1 MRNKANTRSNNKIK
15 KQIPE
20 SGISRAAKLP
30 QVLPYPEFLP
40 FESTPSIHDLFCYV
54 VKHYGNTGLS
64 VLVYRQIKQDQVV
77 VICGDW
83 AGNNIDIVSNND
95 PLATHGMEF
104 AQKQLATFLKTMQLI
119 KLEQAQF
126 FFAIDENNQLV
137 LVDMQV
143 AYNKFAS
150 PGMIRDI
157 FGNIFNVQEVI
168 KTEII
173 DARAV
178 ETIKKGT
185 GSYEGD
191 IILKPT
197 KFRMYHEA
205 ENNSFQPLYV
215 EVKR

>member
-1 MRNKANTRSNNKIK
+1 MEMNK
-15 KQIPE
+15 
-20 SGISRAAKLP
+20 
-30 QVLPYPEFLP
+30 F
-40 FESTPSIHDLFCYV
+40 
-54 VKHYGNTGLS
+54 
-64 VLVYRQIKQDQVV
+64 V
-77 VICGDW
+77 VIT
-83 AGNNIDIVSNND
+83 NIDIVSNND

-178 ETIKKGT
+178 ETIEKGA

>member
-1 MRNKANTRSNNKIK
+1 MLNKANTRSNSQTSKVLR
-15 KQIPE
+15 
-20 SGISRAAKLP
+20 SGTSKVEKLP
-30 QVLPYPEFLP
+30 KVLPYPQFLP
-40 FESTPSIHDLFCYV
+40 FESTPSIHDIFCYV
-54 VKHYGNTGLS
+54 IKHYGYVGLS
-64 VLVYRQIKQDQVV
+64 VLVYRQRSQDQVV
-77 VICGDW
+77 TICGDW
-83 AGNNIDIVSNND
+83 AGNNIDIVNND
-95 PLATHGMEF
+95 DRLAILGMKF
-104 AQKQLATFLKTMQLI
+104 IQKELTTFLRTMNLI

-126 FFAIDENNQLV
+126 FFSIDPSDNLV

-143 AYNKFAS
+143 AINKFAS

-157 FGNIFNVQEVI
+157 FGVQKVI

-173 DARAV
+173 DTRII
-178 ETIKKGT
+178 ETIQKGT

-205 ENNSFQPLYV
+205 ENNSFRPLYV

>member
-1 MRNKANTRSNNKIK
+1 VL
-15 KQIPE
+15 Q
-20 SGISRAAKLP
+20 SGISKAEKLP
-30 QVLPYPEFLP
+30 KVLPYPQLLP
-40 FESTPSIHDLFCYV
+40 FESTPSIHNIFCYII
-54 VKHYGNTGLS
+54 KHYGYIGLS
-64 VLVYRQIKQDQVV
+64 VLIYRQRSQDQVV
-77 VICGDW
+77 TICGDW
-83 AGNNIDIVSNND
+83 AGNNIDIVNND
-95 PLATHGMEF
+95 DKLATLGMGF
-104 AQKQLATFLKTMQLI
+104 VQKELTTFLQTMNLI
-119 KLEQAQF
+119 KLNQAQF
-126 FFAIDENNQLV
+126 FFSIDPSDNLV

-143 AYNKFAS
+143 AFNKFAS

-173 DARAV
+173 DARVV
-178 ETIKKGT
+178 ETIQKGT